1 MFMKNTWKP
10 YKALSLDS
18 CGQKSNTK
26 RWGTKNMLTFTS
38 KNASGNKQKKH
49 VSLGQFVFFCKK
61 DPYEKVSLM
70 EPMSF
75 QHSADRQ
82 RGYAVCFFRST
93 STWQLPVPV
102 DDP

>member
-1 MFMKNTWKP
+1 
-10 YKALSLDS
+10 
-18 CGQKSNTK
+18 
-26 RWGTKNMLTFTS
+26 MLTFTS